1 MSPLASAQAPTEDK
15 RWQIVGARM
24 RRLGGGPDALI
35 EALHTVQ
42 SLFGH
47 VDDDAIRYVTT
58 SLGVPLSRG
67 YGVATFYS
75 FFALRP
81 RAEHTCVVCV
91 GTACYITGAR
101 LILDAIQERFHVSPE
116 TTVSERLSLV
126 SARCMGVCS
135 MAPVV
140 IVDEDVKGEQTA
152 EGVCKVL
159 EALL

>member
-1 MSPLASAQAPTEDK
+1 MSPLLSAQAPTEDK

-24 RRLGGGPDALI
+24 RRLGGRPDALI
-35 EALHTVQ
+35 ETLHTVQ

-101 LILDAIQERFHVSPE
+101 LILDAIEERLSPE
-116 TTVSERLSLV
+116 TTVSGRLSLV

-140 IVDEDVKGEQTA
+140 VVDEAVNGEQTA
-152 EGVCKVL
+152 EGVYKVL